1 MKNAHTVQHSGTPC
15 KNGKPDFYT
24 HIQISILR
32 SIRRHQPK
40 PIDVN
45 ERNFLSRYL
54 VDNFIFAGYL

>member
-1 MKNAHTVQHSGTPC
+1 MKNKHIVQLFGTPC

-54 VDNFIFAGYL
+54 VDNFIFAGYQ